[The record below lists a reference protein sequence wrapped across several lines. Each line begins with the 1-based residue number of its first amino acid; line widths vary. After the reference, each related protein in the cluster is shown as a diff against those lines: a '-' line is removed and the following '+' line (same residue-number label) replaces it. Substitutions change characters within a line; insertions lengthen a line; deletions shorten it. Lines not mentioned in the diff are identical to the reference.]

1 MNNGFIIVATRT
13 SYFYDRAIA
22 CANSILAFFPD
33 ARITLFTTNQLF
45 DSIHENFF
53 DRVVLDTPNE
63 VRGKL
68 WAMANTPYENTLYI
82 DADCVVMHE
91 DIEFVFD
98 ELGSNNMLWT
108 RITADREYAYTN
120 VGGSNRVFPGGEFKI
135 HGGVCLYNSLAKK
148 FMNDWYKLDKKIRD
162 NLWWPDADLYP
173 TRFKKWDQ
181 FSLWWLTEKEYDN
194 YRYLRWDFFENDARW
209 NYLNSYHKAKD
220 HTNGTSTVILHHPWA
235 GNK

>member
-1 MNNGFIIVATRT
+1 
-13 SYFYDRAIA
+13 
-22 CANSILAFFPD
+22 
-33 ARITLFTTNQLF
+33 
-45 DSIHENFF
+45 
-53 DRVVLDTPNE
+53 
-63 VRGKL
+63 
-68 WAMANTPYENTLYI
+68 
-82 DADCVVMHE
+82 
-91 DIEFVFD
+91 
-98 ELGSNNMLWT
+98 
-108 RITADREYAYTN
+108 
-120 VGGSNRVFPGGEFKI
+120 
-135 HGGVCLYNSLAKK
+135 KK

-173 TRFKKWDQ
+173 IRFKKWDQ

>member
-135 HGGVCLYNSLAKK
+135 HGGVCL
-148 FMNDWYKLDKKIRD
+148 
-162 NLWWPDADLYP
+162 
-173 TRFKKWDQ
+173 
-181 FSLWWLTEKEYDN
+181 
-194 YRYLRWDFFENDARW
+194 
-209 NYLNSYHKAKD
+209 
-220 HTNGTSTVILHHPWA
+220 
-235 GNK
+235 